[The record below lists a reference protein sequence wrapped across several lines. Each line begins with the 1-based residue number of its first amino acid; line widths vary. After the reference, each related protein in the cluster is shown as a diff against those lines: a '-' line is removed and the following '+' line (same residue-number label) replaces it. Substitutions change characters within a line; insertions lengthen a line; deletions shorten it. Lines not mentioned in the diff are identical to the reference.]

1 MRRITPS
8 WDMAMWIVAVV
19 ALTLSILNWVEANRP
34 AEVRLVLADQ
44 VRLTVGP
51 EAQVYLQP
59 VIVSTGANARAE
71 VIDAASASMLA
82 PDGATVDLTWTQTG
96 AFEVGPFP
104 DYRVDWRI
112 TSLRPEPIVVTP
124 TDPQTPVLRWRTAAA
139 FTWAPGAYRI
149 ELRAHRLVSA
159 DPLIGVL
166 LFDLTDADIA
176 ELASEGPG
184 RFVAFDARSATAR

>member
-19 ALTLSILNWVEANRP
+19 ALTLSVLNWVEANRP

-71 VIDAASASMLA
+71 VIDAATASMLT
-82 PDGATVDLTWTQTG
+82 PDGATVELVWTQTG

-104 DYRVDWRI
+104 DYAVSWRI

-124 TDPQTPVLRWRTAAA
+124 ADPQTPVLRWRTSGA
-139 FTWAPGAYRI
+139 FTWTPGAYRI
-149 ELRAHRLVSA
+149 ELRTNRLVSA
-159 DPLIGVL
+159 DPLIGAL
-166 LFDLTDADIA
+166 LFDLSPADVE
-176 ELASEGPG
+176 ELSTEGPQ
-184 RFVAFDARSATAR
+184 RFVAFDATSGDR